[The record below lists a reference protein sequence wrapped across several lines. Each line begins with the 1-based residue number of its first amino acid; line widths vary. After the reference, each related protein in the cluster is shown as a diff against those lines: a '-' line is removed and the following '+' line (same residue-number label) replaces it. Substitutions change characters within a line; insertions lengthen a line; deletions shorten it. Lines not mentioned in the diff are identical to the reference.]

1 MRESLR
7 VNYSLSRS
15 APPNWASWG
24 QYRTSEGFPPSKR
37 ILDFLLLILSSPCW
51 VALLILTALCVQ
63 WRLGGPVLFRQDRPG
78 LKGRIFRVIKF
89 RSMTDERDASDQLL
103 PDAVRL
109 APFGRQLRSTSLDE
123 LPSLLCVLKGEMS
136 LVGPRPLLPQYLN
149 RYSAEQARRH
159 NLPPGLTGWAQVN
172 GRNALAWEDKFRL
185 DVWYIENASIGLDL
199 WILFH
204 TVLKVVRPD
213 GISAVGDA
221 TMPEFLGTPPRPD
234 SSPK

>member
-1 MRESLR
+1 M
-7 VNYSLSRS
+7 
-15 APPNWASWG
+15 
-24 QYRTSEGFPPSKR
+24 
-37 ILDFLLLILSSPCW
+37 
-51 VALLILTALCVQ
+51 
-63 WRLGGPVLFRQDRPG
+63 LFRQDRPG